1 MKMKLKIVLIR
12 ALVFDYTSAFLYN
25 DCCKVWNIY
34 CLVQYFD
41 YMAQKRKKKKWLKC
55 EDCLFRDKCEKRKE
69 QG

>member
-1 MKMKLKIVLIR
+1 MFK
-12 ALVFDYTSAFLYN
+12 
-25 DCCKVWNIY
+25 Y